1 MVHVRFAPKADKRET
16 SPNVRTGLDSIF
28 AVLSQLLALPG
39 RRTVST
45 EPLPGVLP

>member
-1 MVHVRFAPKADKRET
+1 LPRLALPRGGG
-16 SPNVRTGLDSIF
+16 PL
-28 AVLSQLLALPG
+28 LLAL